1 MSQKQSKQA
10 HKQLHLWGFACGWGH
25 LLENHPLRCSRILK
39 PQNGLTT
46 SLWFLTSPLT
56 AVPRLWMP
64 LIPCTTSSY
73 WKYLEWLMLFW
84 LKPQLIQSHTQ
95 SQNHWSHSMFSD
107 DEESWRKLWTIWTSK
122 VWRPSKADFGW
133 ISRPCPHFQESLLL
147 SSHRKPTGLSLTFTF
162 SDTA

>member
-1 MSQKQSKQA
+1 MWLGASPWESPTEVLQDSETSEWSD
-10 HKQLHLWGFACGWGH
+10 HFLMVSEL
-25 LLENHPLRCSRILK
+25 PDLK
-39 PQNGLTT
+39 AA
-46 SLWFLTSPLT
+46 FLTSPLT

-122 VWRPSKADFGW
+122 IWRPSKADFGW
-133 ISRPCPHFQESLLL
+133 ISRPCPHFQESLLM